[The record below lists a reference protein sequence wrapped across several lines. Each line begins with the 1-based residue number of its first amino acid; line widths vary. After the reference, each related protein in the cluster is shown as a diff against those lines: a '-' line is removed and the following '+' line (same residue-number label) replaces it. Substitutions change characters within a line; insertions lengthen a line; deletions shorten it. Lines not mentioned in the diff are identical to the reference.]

1 MLLQIFF
8 TFQEIREKNII
19 IFFYFW
25 NQVKPFSR
33 IYFFSS
39 LFSFSWWNKLTKF
52 LPRKKKVS
60 RQDYLGENFFFRN
73 SRKDSRKNL
82 LVGILDPLDCFRSR
96 FQHFFHLVS
105 NEENFSSLKKNMS
118 CLIFL
123 NMFVC
128 LFHIVS
134 LSVTL
139 QLTSL
144 VDRTCDLTWN
154 TEDFQNKTPLWGIII
169 ENLNCYCCFSSV
181 EASLTTAST
190 TTAHTATTTRTAT
203 ADEARRSPA
212 PSSNRTSASPTG
224 HTETQLKNKSDDFIT
239 LYLSGDMTVWDSL
252 M

>member
-1 MLLQIFF
+1 MVKQTDKISPQEEKS
-8 TFQEIREKNII
+8 FQAG
-19 IFFYFW
+19 
-25 NQVKPFSR
+25 
-33 IYFFSS
+33 
-39 LFSFSWWNKLTKF
+39 LFGGKKKFPKLTKSF
-52 LPRKKKVS
+52 TEKPVS
-60 RQDYLGENFFFRN
+60 RN
-73 SRKDSRKNL
+73 
-82 LVGILDPLDCFRSR
+82 FRSSGL
-96 FQHFFHLVS
+96 FPFSLSTFLSSSFTWGKFFL
-105 NEENFSSLKKNMS
+105 LKKNMS
-118 CLIFL
+118 CLIFW

-134 LSVTL
+134 HSVTL

-154 TEDFQNKTPLWGIII
+154 TEDFQNKTPLWGIITV
-169 ENLNCYCCFSSV
+169 NLNFYCRSSSV

-212 PSSNRTSASPTG
+212 PSANRTSASPTG

-239 LYLSGDMTVWDSL
+239 LYLPGDMTVWDSL

>member
-1 MLLQIFF
+1 MVKQTDKISP
-8 TFQEIREKNII
+8 QEEKS
-19 IFFYFW
+19 FLAG
-25 NQVKPFSR
+25 
-33 IYFFSS
+33 
-39 LFSFSWWNKLTKF
+39 LFGGKKKFPKLTKRFTEKPVSRNFRSSGLFPFSLSTF
-52 LPRKKKVS
+52 LSSSFTWGKFFLLKKK
-60 RQDYLGENFFFRN
+60 
-73 SRKDSRKNL
+73 
-82 LVGILDPLDCFRSR
+82 
-96 FQHFFHLVS
+96 
-105 NEENFSSLKKNMS
+105 MS
-118 CLIFL
+118 CLIFW

-154 TEDFQNKTPLWGIII
+154 TEDFQNKTPLWGIITV
-169 ENLNCYCCFSSV
+169 NLNCYCCFSSV

-203 ADEARRSPA
+203 TNESNEARRSPA
-212 PSSNRTSASPTG
+212 PSANRTSASPTG

>member
-1 MLLQIFF
+1 MVKQTDKISP
-8 TFQEIREKNII
+8 QEEKS
-19 IFFYFW
+19 FLAG
-25 NQVKPFSR
+25 
-33 IYFFSS
+33 
-39 LFSFSWWNKLTKF
+39 LFGGKKKFPKLTKRFTEKPVSRNFRSSGLFPFSLSTF
-52 LPRKKKVS
+52 LSSSFKWGKFFLLKKK
-60 RQDYLGENFFFRN
+60 
-73 SRKDSRKNL
+73 
-82 LVGILDPLDCFRSR
+82 
-96 FQHFFHLVS
+96 
-105 NEENFSSLKKNMS
+105 MS
-118 CLIFL
+118 CLIFW

-134 LSVTL
+134 LLVTL

-169 ENLNCYCCFSSV
+169 ENLNFYCRSSSV

-224 HTETQLKNKSDDFIT
+224 QSVTQRRS
-239 LYLSGDMTVWDSL
+239 
-252 M
+252 

>member
-25 NQVKPFSR
+25 NQVKPFGR

-60 RQDYLGENFFFRN
+60 WQDYLGEKKNFRN
-73 SRKDSRKNL
+73 SRKVSRKNL
-82 LVGILDPLDCFRSR
+82 LVGILDPLDCFRTR

-105 NEENFSSLKKNMS
+105 HEENFPSLKKK
-118 CLIFL
+118 CHVWY
-123 NMFVC
+123 FVC

-154 TEDFQNKTPLWGIII
+154 TEDFQNKTPLWGIITV
-169 ENLNCYCCFSSV
+169 NLNFYCRSSSV

-203 ADEARRSPA
+203 TNESNEERRSPA
-212 PSSNRTSASPTG
+212 PSANRTSASPTG

>member
-1 MLLQIFF
+1 MVKQTDKISPQEEKSFQAGLFGGKIFF
-8 TFQEIREKNII
+8 
-19 IFFYFW
+19 
-25 NQVKPFSR
+25 P
-33 IYFFSS
+33 
-39 LFSFSWWNKLTKF
+39 KLTKRFTEKPVSRNFRSSGLFPYSLSTF
-52 LPRKKKVS
+52 LSSSFTWGNFSLLKKK
-60 RQDYLGENFFFRN
+60 
-73 SRKDSRKNL
+73 
-82 LVGILDPLDCFRSR
+82 
-96 FQHFFHLVS
+96 
-105 NEENFSSLKKNMS
+105 MS
-118 CLIFL
+118 CLIFW

-134 LSVTL
+134 LLVTL

-154 TEDFQNKTPLWGIII
+154 TEDFQNKTPLWGIITV
-169 ENLNCYCCFSSV
+169 NLNFYCRSSSV

-212 PSSNRTSASPTG
+212 PSANRTSASPTG

-239 LYLSGDMTVWDSL
+239 LYLPGDMTVWDSL